1 MPNLTAARQSGNIA
15 ADFNFYPVS
24 KANNGKCF
32 MLNPCISMMWEVRN
46 MAKCPDCGKDV
57 KTAKKSWKM
66 AGKPDKAGKRTQ
78 LTIGLFEC
86 CGKTFRQVLEK
97 KKI

>member
-1 MPNLTAARQSGNIA
+1 MYHSYNTTTG
-15 ADFNFYPVS
+15 
-24 KANNGKCF
+24 GKQ
-32 MLNPCISMMWEVRN
+32 N
-46 MAKCPDCGKDV
+46 MAKCPNCGKDV
-57 KTAKKSWKM
+57 KTAKKTWKM

>member
-1 MPNLTAARQSGNIA
+1 M
-15 ADFNFYPVS
+15 FYAETSHIDEPE
-24 KANNGKCF
+24 G
-32 MLNPCISMMWEVRN
+32 ED

-86 CGKTFRQVLEK
+86 C
-97 KKI
+97 